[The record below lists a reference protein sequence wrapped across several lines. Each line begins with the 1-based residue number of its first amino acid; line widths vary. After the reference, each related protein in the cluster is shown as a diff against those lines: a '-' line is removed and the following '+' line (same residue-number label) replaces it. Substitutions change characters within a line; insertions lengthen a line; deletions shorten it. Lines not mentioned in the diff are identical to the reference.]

1 MKKIPVF
8 FFVVSALLVTSCHTD
23 RSFPITDLHV
33 HLKGGFTL
41 QDAVAKSK
49 NENIQYG
56 IATNCG
62 IGFPVHTDGQID
74 SVIKSFKDYP
84 QFFMGM
90 QAEGR
95 EWVNIFSQKSLNKF
109 DYIFTDAMTFTDAKG
124 RRNRIWLP
132 EETWIDNEQDF
143 MDYLVNTI
151 VTIMNTEPI
160 NIYVNA
166 TYIPDQMA
174 DRYDS
179 FWTDARMDTVIQAAE
194 NNNIAIEISN
204 RYMIPSAKFIKKAKA
219 AGVKFTIGT
228 NNVDANFS
236 GAQYALDMIKEC
248 GLKQSDF
255 YQPVNKRLNGKL

>member
-1 MKKIPVF
+1 MKKLLALA
-8 FFVVSALLVTSCHTD
+8 FVASTLFMTGCHKD
-23 RSFPITDLHV
+23 RPFPITDLHV

-41 QDAVAKSK
+41 QDAVEKSK
-49 NENIQYG
+49 KENIQYG

-74 SVIKSFKDYP
+74 SVIQSFKDYP

-95 EWVNIFSQKSLNKF
+95 EWLDIFSKESLNKF

-151 VTIMNTEPI
+151 VTIMNNEPI

-166 TYIPDQMA
+166 TYIPDKMA

-179 FWTDARMDTVIQAAE
+179 FWTDARMDTVIQAAK
-194 NNNIAIEISN
+194 NNKIAIEISN
-204 RYMIPSAKFIKKAKA
+204 RYKIPSARFIKKAKE
-219 AGVKFTIGT
+219 AGVKFTVGT
-228 NNVDANFS
+228 NNIDANFS

-255 YQPVNKRLNGKL
+255 YQPVNKRLNGEL